1 MVVFCINCVY
11 AYAKLLWYKFP
22 SNSYQGCITV
32 QYPTCPWLHRFY
44 LVFLFIKCNN
54 STFDFITSACLID
67 PVTRKKKKNC
77 VNFPY
82 FPCRRKQFEIAWAH
96 FEAQFE
102 FQFIFSFVPCETCLR
117 TAAHLTVTLS
127 TVSSLISLSRCLYA
141 FPCVEPAK
149 QAHRLKPSI
158 HSLQLLSWQPCMT
171 DSKQTALSELQ
182 STWMPQSMNTLL
194 WADEELWNR
203 DTREAT
209 VCEVGERGLRTG
221 LVSIMFTFWRGG
233 KGLLYCNFV

>member
-1 MVVFCINCVY
+1 MFSR
-11 AYAKLLWYKFP
+11 
-22 SNSYQGCITV
+22 SNDSNMKTWSV
-32 QYPTCPWLHRFY
+32 L
-44 LVFLFIKCNN
+44 
-54 STFDFITSACLID
+54 
-67 PVTRKKKKNC
+67 KKTIS

-82 FPCRRKQFEIAWAH
+82 FPCRREQFEIH

-102 FQFIFSFVPCETCLR
+102 FQFVFSFEPCETCLR

-127 TVSSLISLSRCLYA
+127 TVSSLISLSLCLYA

-149 QAHRLKPSI
+149 QAHHLKPFI

-194 WADEELWNR
+194 WADEELWYG

-209 VCEVGERGLRTG
+209 VCEVSERGLRTG
-221 LVSIMFTFWRGG
+221 LDGIMFTFWRGG
-233 KGLLYCNFV
+233 EGL